1 MVTEYIY
8 IPVQIP
14 HNFYTNIYSGLCDI
28 IHSTIQYYIFPR
40 LDIYGKPLYGN
51 SHYIS
56 TENTYQR
63 KLETKFIQKENLVL
77 ISQSKKL
84 HT

>member
-1 MVTEYIY
+1 MK
-8 IPVQIP
+8 
-14 HNFYTNIYSGLCDI
+14 FYRHTLYHIT
-28 IHSTIQYYIFPR
+28 IHCISLKCHFPR

-77 ISQSKKL
+77 ISQSNKL
-84 HT
+84 YI